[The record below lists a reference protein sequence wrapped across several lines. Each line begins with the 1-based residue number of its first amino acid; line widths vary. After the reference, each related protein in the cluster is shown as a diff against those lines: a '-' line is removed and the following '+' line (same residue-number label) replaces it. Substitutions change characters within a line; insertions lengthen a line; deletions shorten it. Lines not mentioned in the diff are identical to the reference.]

1 MAYTKITE
9 IKSADDAN
17 EIIYNGFAYT
27 RVEVDTALQYLS
39 NHGIAWPTIVKADS
53 DGYADTDGAR
63 RKAAEMYERTQ
74 ASLGK
79 PIDEQMKQ
87 QADDFVRDF
96 DAYERSV
103 VNSYEEENVVDG
115 DPISAYDS
123 YNELLA
129 RLDGYED
136 EHNPNGTWRQI
147 VADIDESII
156 FGSEKEPNLVL
167 QDTLWETVKTNILRN
182 RTLNKDWQ
190 DAMRNGTAHEFLKE
204 EIYSA
209 YMAEAE
215 IQAKALEVREPEGME
230 KEIGSQEHANYL
242 AGIYQK
248 AKEIF
253 ADLGKKGKKLKITEN
268 SAVVGASVAYAK
280 FNEFAEY
287 LRVKRDTLGKR
298 IYGSK
303 IVQAA
308 TAYADRLDKNMEQK
322 HPKLWG
328 KFKNFALGVRASKYQ
343 IKHYAIGSAVVGGAS
358 LAATAG
364 IVGAGVATTAM
375 GLYAAY
381 TAVGA
386 WVYPIVQRKQMEL
399 IKARAA
405 GDKNMRQ
412 WEGWQGFKKAFNTTL
427 FKEGETD
434 EEGYA
439 KINWRSAGGYFV
451 KGTIGSMASLVVMD
465 MATNWLGGGKVW
477 SDAVT
482 NSSIGHWLQGMIKTP
497 EAVRTQALA
506 TFNRSIVRTVGA
518 IVPSVATVAGD
529 TTTLAANIVTWNKE
543 GIKRSW
549 QNLQGSLTGLAL
561 VGAISGVS
569 LEAQAAFMNHQYA
582 NPDVP
587 ADAAQTQ
594 ESNVL
599 YQDKNGY
606 TMVEDG
612 DKVVLKHGDEVVKE
626 YNKDESWNNATAE
639 QKAAF
644 AQQEATNA
652 KVAADNAATEEAAAQ
667 AAAQAAADEKALLEQ
682 FKDFLAVDENGN
694 VHIPT
699 TATEANM
706 TDREWQVFN
715 QRLSGIIGTEEG
727 AAHIG
732 VAQVDPDAVREEA
745 LMNLM
750 KYMSENP
757 DAFPAGSNPLK
768 VLNNGLEA
776 HYYSVTHGYFDGDGH
791 WIAEKYKWIEMDGKE
806 VEVMGRYAKVGDGD
820 TYGRVTG
827 DYLRLNGQKLK
838 IEDGFVTI
846 KGEKVAVETGYAK
859 VGDEIVQF
867 NPATDAKITVDGTE
881 YNVGSKWLHGD
892 SSNEKNLNAF
902 MDIICKGNTDSE
914 DLSMANSIQTLNA
927 AADHSWKT
935 GEGNRAVGIGR
946 NCDEV
951 TVFKFAKKHIPV
963 HHNTPAPAPEV
974 ETRTIV
980 TDTAVAKEVETRTV
994 VTDTAV
1000 EKTAP
1005 EPKETKTY
1013 IVFNRE
1019 AVNPKSLDQ
1028 YEAPGHQKLNSA
1040 TVIRVKTR
1048 E

>member
-1 MAYTKITE
+1 MTYAKITE

-27 RVEVDTALQYLS
+27 RGEVSTALRYLS
-39 NHGIAWPTIVKADS
+39 DHHTAWPSIVEAAP
-53 DGYADTDGAR
+53 DGYADTDGTR
-63 RKAAEMYERTQ
+63 RKAAAMYETTQ

-79 PIDEQMKQ
+79 PVDAEMAQRAEQ
-87 QADDFVRDF
+87 FICDF

-103 VNSYEEENVVDG
+103 TNSFEEENVVDG
-115 DPISAYDS
+115 APISAYDS

-147 VADIDESII
+147 VADIDKSII

-190 DAMRNGTAHEFLKE
+190 NAMRNGTAHEFLKE

-215 IQAKALEVREPEGME
+215 IQAKALEVKEPEGLE

-253 ADLGKKGKKLKITEN
+253 DDLGKKGKKLKITEN
-268 SAVVGASVAYAK
+268 SVVVGASVAYAK

-287 LRVKRDTLGKR
+287 LRVKRNTLGKR

-364 IVGAGVATTAM
+364 IVGAGVATTAI

-434 EEGYA
+434 KEGDP

-451 KGTIGSMASLVVMD
+451 KGSIGMIASLAVMD
-465 MATNWLGGGKVW
+465 MATNWFGSGKAL

-482 NSSIGHWLQGMIKTP
+482 NSSVGHWLQGMIKTP

-518 IVPSVATVAGD
+518 IIPSVATVAGD

-561 VGAISGVS
+561 VGAIS
-569 LEAQAAFMNHQYA
+569 
-582 NPDVP
+582 
-587 ADAAQTQ
+587 
-594 ESNVL
+594 
-599 YQDKNGY
+599 
-606 TMVEDG
+606 
-612 DKVVLKHGDEVVKE
+612 
-626 YNKDESWNNATAE
+626 
-639 QKAAF
+639 
-644 AQQEATNA
+644 
-652 KVAADNAATEEAAAQ
+652 
-667 AAAQAAADEKALLEQ
+667 
-682 FKDFLAVDENGN
+682 
-694 VHIPT
+694 
-699 TATEANM
+699 
-706 TDREWQVFN
+706 
-715 QRLSGIIGTEEG
+715 
-727 AAHIG
+727 
-732 VAQVDPDAVREEA
+732 
-745 LMNLM
+745 
-750 KYMSENP
+750 
-757 DAFPAGSNPLK
+757 
-768 VLNNGLEA
+768 
-776 HYYSVTHGYFDGDGH
+776 
-791 WIAEKYKWIEMDGKE
+791 
-806 VEVMGRYAKVGDGD
+806 
-820 TYGRVTG
+820 
-827 DYLRLNGQKLK
+827 
-838 IEDGFVTI
+838 
-846 KGEKVAVETGYAK
+846 
-859 VGDEIVQF
+859 
-867 NPATDAKITVDGTE
+867 
-881 YNVGSKWLHGD
+881 
-892 SSNEKNLNAF
+892 
-902 MDIICKGNTDSE
+902 
-914 DLSMANSIQTLNA
+914 
-927 AADHSWKT
+927 
-935 GEGNRAVGIGR
+935 
-946 NCDEV
+946 
-951 TVFKFAKKHIPV
+951 
-963 HHNTPAPAPEV
+963 
-974 ETRTIV
+974 
-980 TDTAVAKEVETRTV
+980 
-994 VTDTAV
+994 
-1000 EKTAP
+1000 
-1005 EPKETKTY
+1005 
-1013 IVFNRE
+1013 
-1019 AVNPKSLDQ
+1019 
-1028 YEAPGHQKLNSA
+1028 
-1040 TVIRVKTR
+1040 
-1048 E
+1048 